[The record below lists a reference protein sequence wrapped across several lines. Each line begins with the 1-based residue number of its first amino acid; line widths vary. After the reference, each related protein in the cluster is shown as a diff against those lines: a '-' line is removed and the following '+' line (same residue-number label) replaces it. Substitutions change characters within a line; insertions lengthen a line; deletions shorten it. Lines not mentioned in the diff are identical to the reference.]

1 MCQESGYKVESL
13 TRVRIMNIELGG
25 LKIGEYRIIEGK
37 IAIEAIKVIE
47 EYGEI
52 SMGELIE
59 VLTERMKP
67 TGHDMEIISNRN
79 DTYFS
84 QKVRNLRSHKNK
96 IFFSNIF
103 YDESIDKYV
112 SLEFKNKKP
121 NLDENCYKNELKK
134 KKNKAIA
141 FYAKKLDFER
151 INKEKK
157 LIGNAGEVLVY
168 EDQLDKVSKYSTEL
182 VKSVRFVSKI
192 DGDGAGYDILSFNE
206 EKKIVYIE
214 VKATTGKKSMPFYMS
229 SSEYTFFEL
238 HKENY
243 IIARV
248 YEFDIDKGIGKIEY
262 ISGINFNSIF
272 DKEISA
278 YRIYYKK

>member
-1 MCQESGYKVESL
+1 MSRYTES
-13 TRVRIMNIELGG
+13 
-25 LKIGEYRIIEGK
+25 K

-59 VLTERMKP
+59 VLTESMKP